1 MRWKIEKLAPYQDIE
16 RRLDAGNSSSAAG
29 EVLATVVQRHVL
41 RASAAR
47 HRTASRL
54 GATPTG
60 HLSEGAA
67 NIRMEK
73 AGRQAVVTVP
83 IPGITRAFHDLHIR
97 PRTAKALTIP
107 INAVAYGMRAPELA
121 ARGWSLFTL
130 PAREGPGAGIL
141 FGRRAG
147 ARSTVALYL
156 LRESADVPQDRGLMP
171 SDEEMGEALAYGVQ
185 MEIERTRGGMT

>member
-1 MRWKIEKLAPYQDIE
+1 MRWEIEKLAPYRDIE
-16 RRLDAGNSSSAAG
+16 RRLDAGSSASAAG

-67 NIRMEK
+67 KIRMEK
-73 AGRQAVVTVP
+73 AGSRAVVTVP
-83 IPGITRAFHDLHIR
+83 IPGISRAFHALHIR
-97 PRTAKALTIP
+97 PRTSKALTIP

-130 PAREGPGAGIL
+130 PAKEGPGAGIL
-141 FGRRAG
+141 FGRKAG

-156 LRESADVPQDRGLMP
+156 LRESADVPQDRELMP
-171 SDEEMGEALAYGVQ
+171 SDEEMGEALAYGVTS
-185 MEIERTRGGMT
+185 EIERTRGGMA

>member
-1 MRWKIEKLAPYQDIE
+1 MSWRIVIEKTPRFHELQATMTP
-16 RRLDAGNSSSAAG
+16 ATASSAAA
-29 EVLATVVQRHVL
+29 EVLATRVQRHVL
-41 RASAAR
+41 RAAATR

-73 AGRQAVVTVP
+73 DGGRAVVTVP
-83 IPGITRAFHDLHIR
+83 IPGITRAFGDMHIR
-97 PRTAKALTIP
+97 PRSAKALTIP
-107 INAVAYGMRAPELA
+107 INAVAYGVRAPELA
-121 ARGWSLFTL
+121 ARGWRLFTL

-147 ARSTVALYL
+147 AASALALYL

-171 SDEEMGEALAYGVQ
+171 SDEEMGDALAYGVK
-185 MEIERTRGGMT
+185 MEVERTRGA

>member
-1 MRWKIEKLAPYQDIE
+1 MRWKIEKLAPYRDIE
-16 RRLDAGNSSSAAG
+16 RRLDSGSSASAAG

-73 AGRQAVVTVP
+73 DGRRAVVTVP
-83 IPGITRAFHDLHIR
+83 IPGITRAFHDLNIR
-97 PRTAKALTIP
+97 PKDKKALTIP
-107 INAVAYGMRAPELA
+107 INAVAYGVRAPELA
-121 ARGWSLFTL
+121 SRGWSLFTL
-130 PAREGPGAGIL
+130 PAKEGPGAGIL
-141 FGRRAG
+141 FGRKAG
-147 ARSTVALYL
+147 AKSTVALYL
-156 LRESADVPQDRGLMP
+156 LRESADVPQDRELMP

-185 MEIERTRGGMT
+185 AEIERTRGGMA